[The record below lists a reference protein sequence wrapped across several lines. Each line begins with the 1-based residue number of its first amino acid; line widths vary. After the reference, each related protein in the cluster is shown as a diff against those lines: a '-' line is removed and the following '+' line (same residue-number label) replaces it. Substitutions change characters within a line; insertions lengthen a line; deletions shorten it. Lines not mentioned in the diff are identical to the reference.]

1 VYKNQS
7 FVLTFFFTPVK
18 KKYIYFKKHVNF
30 YFTMAKII
38 YSICL
43 YSHVVKL
50 VTNTY

>member
-1 VYKNQS
+1 
-7 FVLTFFFTPVK
+7 
-18 KKYIYFKKHVNF
+18 
-30 YFTMAKII
+30 MAKII